1 MTALLDVNV
10 LLALLDTDHL
20 HHNRAKEWMLSQSNP
35 AWASCPLTQNGFV
48 RIISQPAYPASV
60 SVQNATDLLLEATRS
75 AHHTFWPDDLSI
87 LDDAVF
93 DHSRIHGPKQIT
105 DAYLLAL
112 AVKNDGRL
120 VAFDRSVALSSVRH
134 AQPTNLEIL

>member
-10 LLALLDTDHL
+10 LLALLDADHL

-35 AWASCPLTQNGFV
+35 AWASCPLTQNSFV

-120 VAFDRSVALSSVRH
+120 VAFDRSIALSSVRR
-134 AQPTNLEIL
+134 AQPINIEIL